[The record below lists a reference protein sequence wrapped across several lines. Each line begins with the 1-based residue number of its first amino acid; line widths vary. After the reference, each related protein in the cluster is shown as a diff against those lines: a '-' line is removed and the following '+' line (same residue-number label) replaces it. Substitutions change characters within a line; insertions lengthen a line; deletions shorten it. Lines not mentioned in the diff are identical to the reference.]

1 MKKGKYVIIIFLVF
15 FILLAA
21 TFVSFLYYEFAK
33 VPTVKPGSCLEI
45 NLSGRLIEK
54 SYPDFLSAFFMQ
66 QPPLSM
72 YDIWTNMRKAKVDTK
87 IDSILL
93 RLGYVDADWAKINEI
108 RDLVLDFRKSG
119 KKAYAYIEEAY
130 DLDKEYYLATACDKI
145 VLHPEGML
153 VINGIGGY
161 VPFVKKL
168 LDKIGVEAEV
178 ERVEEYKTAYNM
190 FTKDHLTP
198 AHREMMESIYS
209 EIFSLYVETAS
220 KARGMTAQ
228 DFEKLIDHAFFQGEQ
243 AKEAGLVDEVFY
255 EDELLDLIGGE
266 NKKVNRISHA
276 KYVKTPPSSLG
287 LNKGKKIALLYGVGP
302 IFTGEGAYSIM
313 GSRTVVRW
321 IRKARKDDSIKAIVF
336 RVDSPGGSAVASDSI
351 WREVSL
357 AKKEKPFVVSMSDM
371 AGSGGY
377 QVSMAAHKII
387 AHPQT
392 LTGSIGVIFA
402 KFNMGKLYEKLGI
415 SGEKISF
422 GDKSDILTTFRKSTD
437 AERAFLKEMIL
448 DTYDNF
454 ITKAANDRSM
464 TKEEIDKI
472 GKGRVWTG
480 SQAQKLGLIDDIGD
494 LSKAVQTAKE
504 MAGIPP
510 NEEVALVVLPKKIS
524 LFDALFGKLAARAQS
539 KIPVFDKK
547 VQDVLSTIQM
557 LRDEVIWKLM
567 PFWLSP
573 E

>member
-1 MKKGKYVIIIFLVF
+1 
-15 FILLAA
+15 
-21 TFVSFLYYEFAK
+21 
-33 VPTVKPGSCLEI
+33 
-45 NLSGRLIEK
+45 
-54 SYPDFLSAFFMQ
+54 
-66 QPPLSM
+66 
-72 YDIWTNMRKAKVDTK
+72 
-87 IDSILL
+87 
-93 RLGYVDADWAKINEI
+93 
-108 RDLVLDFRKSG
+108 
-119 KKAYAYIEEAY
+119 
-130 DLDKEYYLATACDKI
+130 
-145 VLHPEGML
+145 
-153 VINGIGGY
+153 
-161 VPFVKKL
+161 
-168 LDKIGVEAEV
+168 
-178 ERVEEYKTAYNM
+178 
-190 FTKDHLTP
+190 
-198 AHREMMESIYS
+198 
-209 EIFSLYVETAS
+209 
-220 KARGMTAQ
+220 
-228 DFEKLIDHAFFQGEQ
+228 
-243 AKEAGLVDEVFY
+243 
-255 EDELLDLIGGE
+255 
-266 NKKVNRISHA
+266 
-276 KYVKTPPSSLG
+276 
-287 LNKGKKIALLYGVGP
+287 
-302 IFTGEGAYSIM
+302 
-313 GSRTVVRW
+313 VRW

-472 GKGRVWTG
+472 GKGRIWTG

-510 NEEVALVVLPKKIS
+510 DEEVALVVLPKKVS

-557 LRDEVIWKLM
+557 LRDEVIWELM

>member
-21 TFVSFLYYEFAK
+21 VFVSFLYYEFAK

-119 KKAYAYIEEAY
+119 KKVYAYIEEAY

-228 DFEKLIDHAFFQGEQ
+228 DFEKLINHAFFQGEQ

-255 EDELLDLIGGE
+255 EE
-266 NKKVNRISHA
+266 
-276 KYVKTPPSSLG
+276 
-287 LNKGKKIALLYGVGP
+287 
-302 IFTGEGAYSIM
+302 
-313 GSRTVVRW
+313 
-321 IRKARKDDSIKAIVF
+321 RKARKDDSIKAIVF

-510 NEEVALVVLPKKIS
+510 DEEVALVVLPKKVS

-557 LRDEVIWKLM
+557 LRDEVIWELM

>member
-1 MKKGKYVIIIFLVF
+1 MKKSKYILIIFLIF

-21 TFVSFLYYEFAK
+21 TFISFLYYEFAA
-33 VPTVKPGSCLEI
+33 VPPVKPGSCLEI
-45 NLSGRLIEK
+45 NLSGGLIEK
-54 SYPDFLSAFFMQ
+54 SYPDLFSTLFMQ

-87 IDSILL
+87 IDCILL
-93 RLGYVDADWAKINEI
+93 RLGHVESDWAKINEI
-108 RDLVLDFRKSG
+108 RGLVLDFKKSG
-119 KKAYAYIEEAY
+119 KKVYAYIEEPY

-145 VLHPEGML
+145 ILHPEGIL
-153 VINGIGGY
+153 IINGIGGY

-168 LDKIGVEAEV
+168 LDKIGVEVEV

-190 FTKDHLTP
+190 FTQDHFTP
-198 AHREMMESIYS
+198 AHKEMMESIYS
-209 EIFSLYVETAS
+209 DIFSFYVETVS

-228 DFEKLIDHAFFQGEQ
+228 DFEKLIDQAFFQGDQ

-276 KYVKTPPSSLG
+276 QYLKTSPSSLG
-287 LNKGKKIALLYGVGP
+287 LNKGKKIALLYGIGP
-302 IFTGEGAYSIM
+302 ILTGEGTYSVM

-402 KFNMGKLYEKLGI
+402 KFNMQKLYEKLGI
-415 SGEKISF
+415 SGEKISY

-437 AERAFLKEMIL
+437 EERAFLKKMIL

-454 ITKAANDRSM
+454 ITKAANDRNM

-480 SQAQKLGLIDDIGD
+480 SQAKDLGLIDDIGD
-494 LSKAVQTAKE
+494 LSKAIQTAKE

-510 NEEVALVVLPKKIS
+510 DEEVALVVLPKKIS
-524 LFDALFGKLAARAQS
+524 LFDALFGRLANTSQLKAS
-539 KIPVFDKK
+539 VFDKK
-547 VQDVLSTIQM
+547 VQDVLSIFQM
-557 LRDEVIWKLM
+557 LRDEVIWELM
-567 PFWLSP
+567 PFWASP

>member
-119 KKAYAYIEEAY
+119 KKVYAYIEEAY

-255 EDELLDLIGGE
+255 EDELLDLIGGK

-510 NEEVALVVLPKKIS
+510 DEEVALVVLPKKVS

-557 LRDEVIWKLM
+557 LRDEVIWELM

>member
-255 EDELLDLIGGE
+255 EDELLDLIGGK

-510 NEEVALVVLPKKIS
+510 DEEVALVVLPKKV
-524 LFDALFGKLAARAQS
+524 FDALFGKLAARAQS

-557 LRDEVIWKLM
+557 LRDEVIWELM

>member
-255 EDELLDLIGGE
+255 EDELLDLIGGK

-510 NEEVALVVLPKKIS
+510 DEEVALVVLPKKVS

>member
-1 MKKGKYVIIIFLVF
+1 M
-15 FILLAA
+15 
-21 TFVSFLYYEFAK
+21 
-33 VPTVKPGSCLEI
+33 
-45 NLSGRLIEK
+45 
-54 SYPDFLSAFFMQ
+54 
-66 QPPLSM
+66 
-72 YDIWTNMRKAKVDTK
+72 
-87 IDSILL
+87 
-93 RLGYVDADWAKINEI
+93 
-108 RDLVLDFRKSG
+108 LDFRKSG
-119 KKAYAYIEEAY
+119 KKVYAYIEEAY

-255 EDELLDLIGGE
+255 EDELLDLIGGK

-510 NEEVALVVLPKKIS
+510 DEEVALVVLPKKVS

>member
-255 EDELLDLIGGE
+255 EDELLDLIGGK

-510 NEEVALVVLPKKIS
+510 DEEVALVVLPKKVS

-557 LRDEVIWKLM
+557 LRDEVIWELM